1 MLSKASSS
9 AKNTH
14 PTAAF
19 WDIGWGTGIILLHS
33 VARKILK
40 TISDRHPK
48 FCEKIAHP
56 TATFWDIVW
65 GLAQCQANLPFHRHL
80 KFFDKIP
87 CPTLSFS
94 ENGGHWHYV
103 GAEKNATNQ
112 LNLSC
117 HRLCYKNTNPIRALP
132 FLYVLVQ

>member
-1 MLSKASSS
+1 M
-9 AKNTH
+9 
-14 PTAAF
+14 
-19 WDIGWGTGIILLHS
+19 GTGIILLHS
-33 VARKILK
+33 VARKIHK

-48 FCEKIAHP
+48 FCEKIAHL
-56 TATFWDIVW
+56 TATFWDILW

-117 HRLCYKNTNPIRALP
+117 HRLCMALLQKYQPYPRLALP
-132 FLYVLVQ
+132 LRPGTINRVRTGAIYS